1 MKVGATKTDILAVKR
16 AFESTYRA
24 MGISCDEIGG
34 FWSDGEREYFDGM
47 DPCEDAVDTVAPVVV
62 TESNNSLAIGLGAG
76 FGALF
81 VIAAAMV
88 VYMRSREKE
97 GNPVFRTDEIKEMN

>member
-1 MKVGATKTDILAVKR
+1 M
-16 AFESTYRA
+16 
-24 MGISCDEIGG
+24 
-34 FWSDGEREYFDGM
+34 
-47 DPCEDAVDTVAPVVV
+47 VV
-62 TESNNSLAIGLGAG
+62 TKSNNSLVIGLGAG

-97 GNPVFRTDEIKEMN
+97 GNPVFRTNETKEMN